1 MVKRI
6 VISLS
11 VIKGTEN
18 PDVIF
23 VDEAQDFTK
32 LQHTLVRGWGEQS
45 QWVVLVGDDDQTIFG
60 FASATPDSF
69 LNPPIDAKYK
79 RILDQSYR
87 VPASVL
93 KLSQKMIRQ
102 VSFREEKI
110 YSPRKTNGK
119 IVEGVVRELE
129 EGYREPE
136 TIIDDVR
143 KLIAKGK
150 AVMLLTTCAYM
161 LDPIKRELKKK
172 GLPFWNPYRK
182 ERGDWNPLR
191 GGSTTNT
198 SKDMVLNFLII
209 RRRCKLLGQDKAT
222 IG

>member
-1 MVKRI
+1 
-6 VISLS
+6 
-11 VIKGTEN
+11 
-18 PDVIF
+18 
-23 VDEAQDFTK
+23 
-32 LQHTLVRGWGEQS
+32 
-45 QWVVLVGDDDQTIFG
+45 
-60 FASATPDSF
+60 
-69 LNPPIDAKYK
+69 
-79 RILDQSYR
+79 
-87 VPASVL
+87 
-93 KLSQKMIRQ
+93 MIRQ

-198 SKDMVLNFLII
+198 SKDMVLNFLSSGEDVNYWDRT
-209 RRRCKLLGQDKAT
+209 RRQLDDSKTKIQTQDELYRLFYVGMTRAKEELVLMKYSLQKGRPYYVDLYANKKAGT
-222 IG
+222 